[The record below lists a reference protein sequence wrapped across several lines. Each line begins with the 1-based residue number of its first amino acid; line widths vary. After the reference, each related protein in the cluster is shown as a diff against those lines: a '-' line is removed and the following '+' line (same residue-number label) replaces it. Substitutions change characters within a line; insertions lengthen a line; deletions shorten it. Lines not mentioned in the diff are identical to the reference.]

1 MATLVAALAVLL
13 GLLAGFA
20 VGFAGGSRVRGRSR
34 RYWALNAV
42 AVLVCMVADFAGL
55 VLGWPAL
62 AYGAL
67 GAMGGAITGLKYG
80 YAESIGVWRAVDR
93 FTGTAPPEAADE
105 PERQD
110 DPAAG

>member
-1 MATLVAALAVLL
+1 MGSTDTPNRMVLAVPELP
-13 GLLAGFA
+13 G
-20 VGFAGGSRVRGRSR
+20 
-34 RYWALNAV
+34 V
-42 AVLVCMVADFAGL
+42 AVVVFMVADFAGL

-93 FTGTAPPEAADE
+93 FTGATPPADPDEAKTQHDPTAD
-105 PERQD
+105 
-110 DPAAG
+110 